1 MMTEAAD
8 VIERR
13 QSNIKN
19 KIYLIESKEEKE

>member
-1 MMTEAAD
+1 MTEAAD